1 MKKLGETLLISE
13 ELLKLYSPISKNV
26 GIDRIFPFIHLAQ
39 PYYIQPI
46 LGRPLMEELQHQ
58 IEEDTLTEE
67 NKALILKI
75 AMPLAMWTT
84 YLAVRGLGYSFTQKG
99 VTKEKSENS
108 DSLNEKEMAE
118 YMLSLKNQAE
128 MAQELLISYLC
139 NCRELYP
146 LWKPQVECNCDKYL
160 PNDGTNKIEYK
171 TLIYFPSNNKKSSC
185 GCGKTPCESCKEH
198 NVTDVDVNDT
208 TLKIK
213 EWKSFD
219 CKSQVTDVDVTDT
232 TLTID
237 ESFPRQI

>member
-46 LGRPLMEELQHQ
+46 LGKPLMEELQHQ
-58 IEEDTLTEE
+58 IEEDALTEE

-108 DSLNEKEMAE
+108 DSLNENEMAE

-146 LWKPQVECNCDKYL
+146 LWKPLVECNCEKYI
-160 PNDGTNKIEYK
+160 PTDGTNKVDYK
-171 TLIYFPSNNKKSSC
+171 TLIYFPNKPKSSC
-185 GCGKTPCESCKEH
+185 DSCSS
-198 NVTDVDVNDT
+198 DYW
-208 TLKIK
+208 I
-213 EWKSFD
+213 
-219 CKSQVTDVDVTDT
+219 
-232 TLTID
+232 I
-237 ESFPRQI
+237 PRP

>member
-67 NKALILKI
+67 NKALVLKI

-139 NCRELYP
+139 NCRDLYP
-146 LWKPQVECNCDKYL
+146 LWKPQVECNCEKYM
-160 PNDGTNKIEYK
+160 PTDGTNKVEYK
-171 TLIYFPSNNKKSSC
+171 TLIYFPKKQSKC

-198 NVTDVDVNDT
+198 NVTDVDVNNT
-208 TLKIK
+208 TLVVK

-219 CKSQVTDVDVTDT
+219 CLSQVTDFEDSGSTMNIT
-232 TLTID
+232 ET
-237 ESFPRQI
+237 FPRQI